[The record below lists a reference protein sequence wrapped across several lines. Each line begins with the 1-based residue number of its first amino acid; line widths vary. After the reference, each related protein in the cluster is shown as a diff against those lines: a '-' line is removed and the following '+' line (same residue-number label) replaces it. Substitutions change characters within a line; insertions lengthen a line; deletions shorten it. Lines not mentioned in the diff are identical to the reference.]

1 MWNRNTHVGFFARH
15 FRAAGKPHSNQS
27 TFATASAAL
36 PLKGVG
42 RLSGLLTPLWTRAA
56 MRRRS
61 GTERSERAIP
71 QTRPLRLR
79 EC

>member
-1 MWNRNTHVGFFARH
+1 MWNRNTHVGFLARH
-15 FRAAGKPHSNQS
+15 FRGAGKAHSNQS
-27 TFATASAAL
+27 TFATASAAP

-42 RLSGLLTPLWTRAA
+42 RQSGLLTPLWTRAG

-61 GTERSERAIP
+61 GTERSERAIS